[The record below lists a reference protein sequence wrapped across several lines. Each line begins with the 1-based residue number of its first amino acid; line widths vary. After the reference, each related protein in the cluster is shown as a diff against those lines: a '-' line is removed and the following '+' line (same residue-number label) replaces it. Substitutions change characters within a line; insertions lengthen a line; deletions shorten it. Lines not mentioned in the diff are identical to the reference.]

1 MKNPEPPHSE
11 QKHSEPPGSEKK
23 HPEPPSSEKKHPVL
37 RIKKGSVVYDDRNA
51 QFASEIPRPAL
62 PGTRPLRSRRGRR
75 RGGRLT
81 FFPLLVIAAGL
92 FIFFRIIPNAPV
104 GKTVLSGW
112 QVILRAT
119 PIQDRLIVGVTFIST
134 AGSNN
139 TAAQPAPGAPVQE
152 ADARITLPGTGEQVF
167 VSGDL
172 DKSPMT
178 IRGDLPRI
186 SGVKRVQAEVS
197 IGSAHASMWIPAPR

>member
-1 MKNPEPPHSE
+1 MKNPEPPH
-11 QKHSEPPGSEKK
+11 PEKK
-23 HPEPPSSEKKHPVL
+23 HPEPPTSEKKHPVL

-51 QFASEIPRPAL
+51 QVASEIPRPAL
-62 PGTRPLRSRRGRR
+62 PGTRPLRSRGRRR

-119 PIQDRLIVGVTFIST
+119 PIQDRLIIGVTFIST
-134 AGSNN
+134 APSN
-139 TAAQPAPGAPVQE
+139 TAAQPAPGTPVQE
-152 ADARITLPGTGEQVF
+152 ADARITLSGTGEQVF

-172 DKSPMT
+172 DKSPVT

-186 SGVKRVQAEVS
+186 SGVKRIQAEVS